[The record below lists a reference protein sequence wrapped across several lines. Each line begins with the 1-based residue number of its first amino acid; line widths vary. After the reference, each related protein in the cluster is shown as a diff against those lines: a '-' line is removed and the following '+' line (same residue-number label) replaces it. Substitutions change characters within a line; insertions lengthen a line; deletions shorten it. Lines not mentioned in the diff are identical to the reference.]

1 MFDFE
6 GETYIQFKLSLDTV
20 KGHFEVE
27 GLHQKLINKIINSV
41 ILQLVLQLVFSSVAS
56 ANSSIHST
64 V

>member
-6 GETYIQFKLSLDTV
+6 DETYIQFKLSLDTAE
-20 KGHFEVE
+20 GHFGVE
-27 GLHQKLINKIINSV
+27 GLHQKSINKIINSV
-41 ILQLVLQLVFSSVAS
+41 ILQLVLQLVFSSMAS